1 MFYNTIQ
8 ELDALLTQHFQ
19 NKEPYSLEHKLV
31 TNEVMQIIIKNGNN
45 IVYETVIDAENPDV
59 ILNTNDKALKDWFY
73 DQWWEYKQ
81 KSKQLPSVEGDDIT
95 LGDKVFITDP
105 CYEPNIWCQA
115 LLENVKPGTWH
126 TEMEKVNEGVWGTRV
141 SALTVWH
148 SDFDKPTEFQETDEF
163 IGVDSGQA
171 GVVNYNHFIQLNNN
185 ENEKERWYDDIETFI
200 QVRKPLTPAMLYKL
214 EEFKAIRLK
223 MSEYLENKQIDQFQ
237 ELYRQSLDLEYKY
250 GFTPRTIIDSKKDG
264 YEHQL
269 WTDDKSVITSTGY
282 GDGSYDCSIAKNG
295 DQIIGIKITYISDE
309 EDED

>member
-8 ELDALLTQHFQ
+8 ELDTLLTQHFQ
-19 NKEPYSLEHKLV
+19 NKEPYSLKHELV
-31 TNEVMQIIIKNGNN
+31 TDEVMQITIKNGDN

-59 ILNTNDKALKDWFY
+59 MPNTNDKALKDWFY

-95 LGDKVFITDP
+95 LGDKVFVTDP
-105 CYEPNIWCQA
+105 CYEPDIWCQA

-126 TEMEKVNEGVWGTRV
+126 TEMKKVNEGVWGTRV

-148 SDFDKPTEFQETDEF
+148 SDFDKPTEFQETDEC

-171 GVVNYNHFIQLNNN
+171 GVVDYNHFIQLNNN

-200 QVRKPLTPAMLYKL
+200 QIRKPLTPAMLYKL

-223 MSEYLENKQIDQFQ
+223 MSEHLENKQIDQFQ
-237 ELYRQSLDLEYKY
+237 ELYRQSLNLEYKY

-264 YEHQL
+264 LEHQI
-269 WTDDKSVITSTGY
+269 WTDDKSAITSTGY
-282 GDGSYDCSIAKNG
+282 GDGSYDCSIAKYG
-295 DQIIGIKITYISDE
+295 DEIIGIKITYISDE

>member
-19 NKEPYSLEHKLV
+19 NKEPYTLEHELV
-31 TNEVMQIIIKNGNN
+31 TDEVMQITIKNGDK
-45 IVYETVIDAENPDV
+45 IVYEGFIDAEYPDV
-59 ILNTNDKALKDWFY
+59 RLITDDKSLKDWFH

-95 LGDKVFITDP
+95 LGDKVFVTDP
-105 CYEPNIWCQA
+105 CYEPDIWCQA
-115 LLENVKPGTWH
+115 LLKNVKPGTWH
-126 TEMEKVNEGVWGTRV
+126 TKMDRVHENIWGTRV
-141 SALTVWH
+141 SALTIWH
-148 SDFDKPTEFQETDEF
+148 SDFDKPNEFQETNEC

-171 GVVNYNHFIQLNNN
+171 GVVDYNYFIQLNNN
-185 ENEKERWYDDIETFI
+185 ENEKERWYDDIKTFI
-200 QVRKPLTPAMLYKL
+200 QVRKPLPPAMLYKL

-223 MSEYLENKQIDQFQ
+223 MSEHLENKQIDQFQ
-237 ELYRQSLDLEYKY
+237 ELYRKSLELENKY
-250 GFTPRTIIDSKKDG
+250 GFTSRTIIDSKKDS

-295 DQIIGIKITYISDE
+295 DEIIGIKITYISDE

>member
-19 NKEPYSLEHKLV
+19 NKKPYSLEHKLV
-31 TNEVMQIIIKNGNN
+31 TNEVMQIIIKNGND

-59 ILNTNDKALKDWFY
+59 MPNTNDKALKDWFY

-95 LGDKVFITDP
+95 LGDKVFVTDP
-105 CYEPNIWCQA
+105 CYKPNIWCQA

-126 TEMEKVNEGVWGTRV
+126 TEMERVNEGVWGTRV

-148 SDFDKPTEFQETDEF
+148 SDFDKPNEFQETDEC

-171 GVVNYNHFIQLNNN
+171 GVVDYNHFIQLNIN

-200 QVRKPLTPAMLYKL
+200 QIRKPLTPAMLYKL
-214 EEFKAIRLK
+214 EEFKTIRLK
-223 MSEYLENKQIDQFQ
+223 MSEHLENKQIDQFQ
-237 ELYRQSLDLEYKY
+237 ELYRQSLNLEYKY

-264 YEHQL
+264 LEHQI
-269 WTDDKSVITSTGY
+269 WTDDKSAITSTGY
-282 GDGSYDCSIAKNG
+282 GDGSYDCSIAKYG
-295 DQIIGIKITYISDE
+295 DEIIGIKITYISDE